1 MRRRNFLKT
10 VAATAAWTSV
20 GSTVKVAMAQTKKLR
35 IGFVINTPVELVG
48 WGYQHNLG
56 RLAIEKEFGDK
67 VETTVVENVPEGPD
81 AERVIQQLAQ
91 SGHDMIFT
99 PSFGFMNPTIKV
111 AKRFPNVKFEQAT
124 GYKRAH
130 NVSTYTIRF
139 YEARYVSGVTAGF
152 LTKTNTVGYIATFA
166 IPEVLR
172 SINAAFLGA
181 KSVNPDVNFK
191 VIWINTWFDPGKEAD
206 AATALIDQGADII
219 MQHSDSPAP
228 MRTAEAKGVRAFGH
242 SSDLSKFGPEAHIT
256 SLQDNWGPYYVQR
269 VKAAL
274 DGTWKSMDDWI
285 GLKDDAVIIGPF
297 NNNLPSDVVEKAKA
311 TISAIAS
318 GSLHPFAGPLNRQDG
333 SKWVADG
340 AVAPDGDLL
349 GMDFY
354 VEGLQ
359 GAVPKAN

>member
-20 GSTVKVAMAQTKKLR
+20 GSSIAIAQSKKLR
-35 IGFVINTPVELVG
+35 IGFVINSPVDLEG

-67 VETTVVENVPEGPD
+67 VETSVVENVPEGPD

-91 SGHDMIFT
+91 SGYDMIFT
-99 PSFGFMNPTIKV
+99 PSFGYMNPTIKV
-111 AKRFPNVKFEQAT
+111 AKRFPQVKFEQAT
-124 GYKRAH
+124 GYKRAP

-139 YEARYVSGVTAGF
+139 YEARYVSGVMAGS
-152 LTKTNTVGYIATFA
+152 LTKTNTVGYISTFA

-172 SINAAFLGA
+172 SINAAYLGA
-181 KSVNPDVNFK
+181 KSVNPDVIFK
-191 VIWINTWFDPGKEAD
+191 IIWINTWFDPGKEAD

-242 SSDLSKFGPEAHIT
+242 SSDLSTYGPEAHIV

-274 DGTWKSMDDWI
+274 DGTWESTDDWF

-297 NNNLPSDVVEKAKA
+297 NKNLPTDVVEKSK
-311 TISAIAS
+311 TIVSAIAS
-318 GSLHPFAGPLNRQDG
+318 GSLHPFAGPINFQDG
-333 SKWVADG
+333 STWVAEG
-340 AVAPDGDLL
+340 SVAPDGDLL

-359 GAVPKAN
+359 GALPTAN